1 MSFRYRQ
8 RPMSP
13 SQELIERRRHEIA
26 RAASTAFAS
35 KGYHATGVAD
45 IATELGI
52 GHGTFYRYFENKR
65 DILDFVIGEVLARIG
80 GALASED
87 PSAAASIEEY
97 RQQAER
103 IGGALFDVFIEDP
116 ELAQLFFVEA
126 VGVDR
131 ESAEKVFGA
140 QELMAATGAQYL
152 TERDRPRLPPRRPR
166 RDDDRARDQ
175 RDDLRLH
182 DGGDAGARSRCGP
195 RPLGRGDRARD
206 VRRDPAAMTHV
217 RCLIVGA
224 GFSGI
229 GMAVAL
235 RDEGMD
241 DFLVIEKASAP
252 GGTWRENTYPGCA
265 CDVPSA
271 ISYSFSYEPNPDWSH
286 VYAHQPEIEA
296 DLKPDGRAPRARR
309 LDQLRHRSRRAPNG
323 TSPTP
328 SGGSRR
334 TRVRTPP
341 TH

>member
-97 RQQAER
+97 REQAER

-152 TERDRPRLPPRRPR
+152 QNGIDRGFLPA
-166 RDDDRARDQ
+166 DLDAMTIARAINGMIFACTMAVMRE
-175 RDDLRLH
+175 
-182 DGGDAGARSRCGP
+182 P
-195 RPLGRGDRARD
+195 
-206 VRRDPAAMTHV
+206 DPAAV
-217 RCLIVGA
+217 RDRWVEAIVRVM
-224 GFSGI
+224 FDGI
-229 GMAVAL
+229 
-235 RDEGMD
+235 R
-241 DFLVIEKASAP
+241 
-252 GGTWRENTYPGCA
+252 
-265 CDVPSA
+265 
-271 ISYSFSYEPNPDWSH
+271 
-286 VYAHQPEIEA
+286 
-296 DLKPDGRAPRARR
+296 PR
-309 LDQLRHRSRRAPNG
+309 
-323 TSPTP
+323 
-328 SGGSRR
+328 
-334 TRVRTPP
+334 
-341 TH
+341 